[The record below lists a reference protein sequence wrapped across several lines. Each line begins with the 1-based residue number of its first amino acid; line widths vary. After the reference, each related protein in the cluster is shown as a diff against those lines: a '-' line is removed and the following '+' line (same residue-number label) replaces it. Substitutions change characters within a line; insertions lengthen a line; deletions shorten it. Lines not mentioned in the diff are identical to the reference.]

1 MRIIGLVGAYKSG
14 KDTVGQY
21 IVDNY
26 NGTRYAFAD
35 KLKKVCSDVF
45 GIPLENFYNQDLKD
59 TFTTIPALQCDKCR
73 SFNTEV
79 CDDVDGLKYAR
90 CLRCNSSGNRGKW
103 STFWTYRN
111 ILQYIGTE
119 GFRTVSPMTWVNFVE
134 RAIIA
139 ASAQDADAVAV
150 ITDVR
155 FREEADMVWKHGG
168 EVWRIIRPGFGTD
181 ISHQSE
187 QIETSIPMHLVQ
199 GVIYNN
205 GTLDQLKTRARR
217 EFLLFGTT
225 RQYAAL

>member
-59 TFTTIPALQCDKCR
+59 TFTTIPALQCTHCK
-73 SFNTEV
+73 SFNTETKY
-79 CDDVDGLKYAR
+79 DVDRYAYAR
-90 CLRCNSSGNRGKW
+90 CLRCAAVGAVKTW

-111 ILQYIGTE
+111 ILQHIGTE
-119 GFRTVSPMTWVNFVE
+119 GFRTVSPLTWVNFVE

-139 ASAQDADAVAV
+139 ASVQDADAVAV

-155 FREEADMVWKHGG
+155 FREEAEMVWKHGG
-168 EVWRIIRPGFGTD
+168 EIWRIIRPGFGTD

-187 QIETSIPMHLVQ
+187 QIETSIPMNLVQ

-205 GTLDQLKTRARR
+205 GTLDQLKTRARH

>member
-59 TFTTIPALQCDKCR
+59 TFTTIPCVQCALCK
-73 SFNTEV
+73 SFNVNVVKEIAM
-79 CDDVDGLKYAR
+79 CWR
-90 CLRCNSSGNRGKW
+90 CHLTAPVATWSS
-103 STFWTYRN
+103 FWTYRN

-119 GFRTVSPMTWVNFVE
+119 GFRTVSPLTWVNFVE

-139 ASAQDADAVAV
+139 ASVQDADAVAV

-155 FREEADMVWKHGG
+155 FREEAEMVWKHGG
-168 EVWRIIRPGFGTD
+168 EIWRIKRPGFGAD
-181 ISHQSE
+181 IAHQSE
-187 QIETSIPMHLVQ
+187 QGETAIPDAEVQ
-199 GVIYNN
+199 AIILND
-205 GTLDQLKTRARR
+205 GTLDQLKIRARA
-217 EFLLFGTT
+217 EFLRCSGT
-225 RQYAAL
+225 R

>member
-45 GIPLENFYNQDLKD
+45 GIPLENFNDPALKD
-59 TFTTIPALQCDKCR
+59 TFTTIPCVQCGECK
-73 SFNTEV
+73 SFNTFQTIN
-79 CDDVDGLKYAR
+79 GMSR
-90 CLRCNSSGNRGKW
+90 CLRCEFMAPTQEWRS
-103 STFWTYRN
+103 FWTYRN

-119 GFRTVSPMTWVNFVE
+119 GFRTVSPLTWVNFVE

-139 ASAQDADAVAV
+139 AAVQDADTTAV

-155 FREEADMVWKHGG
+155 FREEAEMVWKHGG
-168 EVWRIIRPGFGTD
+168 EIWRIKRPGFGTD

-187 QIETSIPMHLVQ
+187 QGETAIPDAQVQ
-199 GVIYNN
+199 AIILND
-205 GTLDQLKTRARR
+205 GTLDQLKIRARS
-217 EFLLFGTT
+217 EFLRCSGT
-225 RQYAAL
+225 R

>member
-45 GIPLENFYNQDLKD
+45 GIPLENFNDPALKD
-59 TFTTIPALQCDKCR
+59 TFTAIPCVQCARCK
-73 SFNTEV
+73 SFNTV
-79 CDDVDGLKYAR
+79 VKSDVDKYQYAHCPR
-90 CLRCNSSGNRGKW
+90 CLATGSLQKW

-119 GFRTVSPMTWVNFVE
+119 GFRTVSPLTWVNFVE

-139 ASAQDADAVAV
+139 AAVQDADTTAV

-155 FREEADMVWKHGG
+155 FREEAEMVWKHGG
-168 EVWRIIRPGFGTD
+168 EIWRIKRPGFGTD
-181 ISHQSE
+181 VSHQSE
-187 QIETSIPMHLVQ
+187 QGETAIPDAQVQ
-199 GVIYNN
+199 ATILND
-205 GTLDQLKTRARR
+205 GTLDQLKIRARS
-217 EFLLFGTT
+217 EFL
-225 RQYAAL
+225 RVSSRW

>member
-45 GIPLENFYNQDLKD
+45 GIPLESFNDPALKD
-59 TFTTIPALQCDKCR
+59 EFTTLTCIRCKECG
-73 SFNTEV
+73 SFNIRIQ
-79 CDDVDGLKYAR
+79 DSYLAK
-90 CLRCNSSGNRGKW
+90 CLRCDLIGPTHTW
-103 STFWTYRN
+103 STFWTHRN

-119 GFRTVSPMTWVNFVE
+119 GFRTVSPLTWVNFVE
-134 RAIIA
+134 RAIVA
-139 ASAQDADAVAV
+139 ASVQDADAVAV

-168 EVWRIIRPGFGTD
+168 EIWRIKRPGFGTD
-181 ISHQSE
+181 VAHQSE
-187 QIETSIPMHLVQ
+187 QGETAIPDAEVQ
-199 GVIYNN
+199 AIILND
-205 GTLDQLKTRARR
+205 GTLDQLKIRARS
-217 EFLLFGTT
+217 EFLRCSGTT
-225 RQYAAL
+225 

>member
-45 GIPLENFYNQDLKD
+45 GIPLENFYDQDLKD
-59 TFTTIPALQCDKCR
+59 TFTTIPCVRCAICQSVNIHRVDDLVMCLSCYYFKADR
-73 SFNTEV
+73 SEAEWYPV
-79 CDDVDGLKYAR
+79 AD
-90 CLRCNSSGNRGKW
+90 W
-103 STFWTYRN
+103 STFWTYRG
-111 ILQYIGTE
+111 ILQHIGTE
-119 GFRTVSPMTWVNFVE
+119 GFRAISPLTWVNFVE

-168 EVWRIIRPGFGTD
+168 EIWRIKRPGFGAD
-181 ISHQSE
+181 VAHQSE
-187 QIETSIPMHLVQ
+187 QGETAIPDAEVQ
-199 GVIYNN
+199 AIILND
-205 GTLDQLKTRARR
+205 GTLDQLKIRARS
-217 EFLLFGTT
+217 EFLRCSGTT
-225 RQYAAL
+225 

>member
-59 TFTTIPALQCDKCR
+59 TFTTIPCVQCALCK
-73 SFNTEV
+73 SFNANVIKEIAM
-79 CDDVDGLKYAR
+79 CWR
-90 CLRCNSSGNRGKW
+90 CHLTAPVATWSS
-103 STFWTYRN
+103 FWTYRN

-119 GFRTVSPMTWVNFVE
+119 GFRTVSPLTWVNFVE

-139 ASAQDADAVAV
+139 ASVQDADAVAV

-155 FREEADMVWKHGG
+155 FREEAEMVWKHGG
-168 EVWRIIRPGFGTD
+168 EIWRIKRPGFGAD
-181 ISHQSE
+181 IAHQSE
-187 QIETSIPMHLVQ
+187 QGETAIPDAEVQ
-199 GVIYNN
+199 AIILND
-205 GTLDQLKTRARR
+205 GTLDQLKIRARA
-217 EFLLFGTT
+217 EFLRCSGT
-225 RQYAAL
+225 R

>member
-59 TFTTIPALQCDKCR
+59 TFTTIPAIQCPNCR
-73 SFNTEV
+73 SFNTNHGE
-79 CDDVDGLKYAR
+79 DGEAHCRL
-90 CLRCNSSGNRGKW
+90 CNAWGELEKW

-134 RAIIA
+134 RAIVA
-139 ASAQDADAVAV
+139 ASVQDADAVAV

-155 FREEADMVWKHGG
+155 FREEAEMVWKHGG
-168 EVWRIIRPGFGTD
+168 EIWRIIRPGFGTD

>member
-45 GIPLENFYNQDLKD
+45 GIPLENFYDQDLKD
-59 TFTTIPALQCDKCR
+59 TFTTIPALQCTHCK
-73 SFNTEV
+73 SFNTET
-79 CDDVDGLKYAR
+79 KYDASR
-90 CLRCNSSGNRGKW
+90 YGYAHCLRCEAVGALKTWN
-103 STFWTYRN
+103 TFWTYRN

-119 GFRTVSPMTWVNFVE
+119 GFRTVSPLTWVNFVE

-139 ASAQDADAVAV
+139 ASVQDADAVAV

-168 EVWRIIRPGFGTD
+168 EIWRIKRPGFGAD
-181 ISHQSE
+181 VAHQSE
-187 QIETSIPMHLVQ
+187 QGETAIPDAEVQ
-199 GVIYNN
+199 AIILND
-205 GTLDQLKTRARR
+205 GTLDQLKIRARS
-217 EFLLFGTT
+217 EFL
-225 RQYAAL
+225 RVSSRW

>member
-45 GIPLENFYNQDLKD
+45 GIPLENFYDQDLKD
-59 TFTTIPALQCDKCR
+59 TFTTIPYVRCKECQ
-73 SFNTEV
+73 SYNI
-79 CDDVDGLKYAR
+79 LKNR
-90 CLRCNSSGNRGKW
+90 CLNCNAVDFVQQS
-103 STFWTYRN
+103 FWTYRN

-119 GFRTVSPMTWVNFVE
+119 GFRTVSPLTWVNFVE
-134 RAIIA
+134 RAIVA
-139 ASAQDADAVAV
+139 ASVQDTDAVAV

-168 EVWRIIRPGFGTD
+168 EIWRIKRPGFGTD
-181 ISHQSE
+181 VAHQSE
-187 QIETSIPMHLVQ
+187 QGETAIPDAEVQ
-199 GVIYNN
+199 AIILND
-205 GTLDQLKTRARR
+205 GTLDQLKIRARS
-217 EFLLFGTT
+217 EFL
-225 RQYAAL
+225 RVSSRW

>member
-59 TFTTIPALQCDKCR
+59 TFTTIPCVQCALCK
-73 SFNTEV
+73 SFNANVIKEIAM
-79 CDDVDGLKYAR
+79 CWR
-90 CLRCNSSGNRGKW
+90 CHLTAPVATWSS
-103 STFWTYRN
+103 FWTYRN

-119 GFRTVSPMTWVNFVE
+119 GFRTVSPLTWVNFVE

-139 ASAQDADAVAV
+139 ASVQDADAVAV

-155 FREEADMVWKHGG
+155 FREEAEMVWKHGG
-168 EVWRIIRPGFGTD
+168 EIWRIKRPGFGAD
-181 ISHQSE
+181 IAHQSE
-187 QIETSIPMHLVQ
+187 QGETAIPDAEVQ
-199 GVIYNN
+199 AIILND
-205 GTLDQLKTRARR
+205 GTLDQLKIRARS
-217 EFLLFGTT
+217 EFL
-225 RQYAAL
+225 RVSNR

>member
-45 GIPLENFYNQDLKD
+45 GIPLENFNDPALKD
-59 TFTTIPALQCDKCR
+59 TFTTIPCVQCGECK
-73 SFNTEV
+73 SFNTFQTIN
-79 CDDVDGLKYAR
+79 GMSR
-90 CLRCNSSGNRGKW
+90 CLRCEFMAPTQEWRS
-103 STFWTYRN
+103 FWTYRN

-119 GFRTVSPMTWVNFVE
+119 GFRTVSPLTWVNFVE

-139 ASAQDADAVAV
+139 AAVQDADAVAV

-155 FREEADMVWKHGG
+155 FREEAEMVWKHGG
-168 EVWRIIRPGFGTD
+168 EIWRIKRPGFGTD
-181 ISHQSE
+181 VSHQSE
-187 QIETSIPMHLVQ
+187 QGETAIPDAQVQ
-199 GVIYNN
+199 ATILND
-205 GTLDQLKTRARR
+205 GTLDQLKIRARS
-217 EFLLFGTT
+217 EFL
-225 RQYAAL
+225 RVSSRW